1 MNTFKRTGSSILSCL
16 LILSMLL
23 SVLVVPSFAAASPTL
38 SAENKTV
45 NAGEQFT
52 VSVSLANATAV
63 CGGNFTLQYDSDLL
77 TVDSYEYGSI
87 VGGYTKNCNLNY
99 QSAGNLIRFTFSG
112 AYPLSAD
119 GTLVTFTFMAKEKV
133 SGSAAL
139 QFNAY
144 RMYDENG
151 SSMTASAN
159 NSAITIKPIEAVSP
173 SISITDKTVN
183 VGVNFTLQ
191 YDSDLLTVDSY
202 EYGSIAGGYTK
213 NCNLDYQSAG
223 NLIRFTFSGAYQL
236 SSDGTLVTFT
246 FKAKST
252 GTAKLNFTAYRM
264 YDENGSSIA
273 TTASN
278 GNVTVE
284 ENSSSNI
291 VTGQCGY
298 NAYYELNLDTGLME
312 ITGTGG
318 VSNNWEGNDKW
329 EIARIKAKNIVI
341 KNGVNLLS
349 HAAFQ
354 NFEILESVIIPNGVT
369 EIGTQAFS
377 YCTSL
382 VNITIPDSVTQI
394 GEEAFNRCEALKN
407 IVIPE
412 GVKEIKH
419 CTFYYCTSLER
430 ITIPSTVTAIDGGA
444 FSFCKS
450 LKSVI
455 IPDGVIEIGSEA
467 FYVCNSL
474 ESIIIPNSVTSF
486 VGDMVFASC
495 PNLTIYGYRNS
506 TAKIYADEHSIP
518 FIALDAVELSSISIA
533 TKPSKETYYV
543 GDSLDTSGLQLTLTY
558 SDGSTETV
566 TSGFTTSGFSSTT
579 AGTKT
584 VTVTYEGKTTT
595 FTVTVNTPAISLSS
609 TNKTMKIGDTAT
621 LTVTTTPSG
630 QSVTWTSSNTSVATV
645 SNGTITAKAAGTA
658 TVTAKFTYNGHTYS
672 QTCTVTVSAPEVTL
686 ISVSVAAMPTKTVY
700 EIGDTLN
707 TSGLKLKLTYSDGST
722 RTVTSGFT
730 VSSPNMSTAGTK
742 TVTVTYEGKTTTFTI
757 TVNSKEDPNPSGAK
771 IIVDNKT
778 AIVGNTVEVAVKLEN
793 NPGIASM
800 TLKVDY
806 DASVMKLVSVT
817 DGGKLGTA
825 VHSDNYKAPYT
836 LCWVNDTATENFTA
850 NGTIVTLKFQILDDA
865 VIGSYPIT
873 VSYDYDNYDIYN
885 TDVEKVR
892 FDTVSGGV
900 TVTDILIG
908 DVNSDGV
915 VNNLDRLVLTRYLAN
930 WVDYPESTINMAAA
944 DVNMDGTVNNLD
956 RLILTRHL
964 ANWNGYNELPY
975 IK

>member
-1 MNTFKRTGSSILSCL
+1 MKGRN
-16 LILSMLL
+16 
-23 SVLVVPSFAAASPTL
+23 
-38 SAENKTV
+38 
-45 NAGEQFT
+45 
-52 VSVSLANATAV
+52 
-63 CGGNFTLQYDSDLL
+63 L
-77 TVDSYEYGSI
+77 T
-87 VGGYTKNCNLNY
+87 TK
-99 QSAGNLIRFTFSG
+99 
-112 AYPLSAD
+112 
-119 GTLVTFTFMAKEKV
+119 E
-133 SGSAAL
+133 
-139 QFNAY
+139 
-144 RMYDENG
+144 
-151 SSMTASAN
+151 
-159 NSAITIKPIEAVSP
+159 IK
-173 SISITDKTVN
+173 
-183 VGVNFTLQ
+183 
-191 YDSDLLTVDSY
+191 
-202 EYGSIAGGYTK
+202 
-213 NCNLDYQSAG
+213 
-223 NLIRFTFSGAYQL
+223 
-236 SSDGTLVTFT
+236 
-246 FKAKST
+246 
-252 GTAKLNFTAYRM
+252 
-264 YDENGSSIA
+264 
-273 TTASN
+273 
-278 GNVTVE
+278 
-284 ENSSSNI
+284 
-291 VTGQCGY
+291 
-298 NAYYELNLDTGLME
+298 
-312 ITGTGG
+312 
-318 VSNNWEGNDKW
+318 
-329 EIARIKAKNIVI
+329 
-341 KNGVNLLS
+341 
-349 HAAFQ
+349 
-354 NFEILESVIIPNGVT
+354 NFEIFLREEEKSENTIEKYIRDVRSFMSYAGSNEITKEIVITYKNKLINENYAVRS
-369 EIGTQAFS
+369 INSMLASLNSLFAFLGWVDCKVKS
-377 YCTSL
+377 IKLQRQVFCSEEKELTKSEYLRL
-382 VNITIPDSVTQI
+382 VNTAKQKGNERLNLILQTICGTGIRVSELQFITVEAVKNGEASVTQI